1 MSLLAKDGKVVTVVA
16 TLGRGDKTQEI
27 SYTDIKVVGNG
38 SFGVVYQAS
47 LCDTNEI
54 VAVKKVLQDRRF
66 KVGSLVSDPLVY

>member
-1 MSLLAKDGKVVTVVA
+1 MVTVIA

-38 SFGVVYQAS
+38 SFGVVYQAN
-47 LCDTNEI
+47 LCDTNET

-66 KVGSLVSDPLVY
+66 KVFCNALFL